1 MRNREALLLF
11 VSAFGSPELKDGVML
26 GHITVLPHLGETNVQ
41 RVVREAYN
49 EIMYQ
54 EKEERKNE
62 RA

>member
-1 MRNREALLLF
+1 
-11 VSAFGSPELKDGVML
+11 ML